1 MDAYQGGLI
10 AIITGAVTSIATVA
24 ALKVDV
30 SWIKKV
36 QGELKLQI
44 LNIES
49 RLNVLEKKT
58 PH

>member
-1 MDAYQGGLI
+1 MEAYQGVLI
-10 AIITGAVTSIATVA
+10 AITTGAVTSIATVA

-36 QGELKLQI
+36 QGELKLQV

-49 RLNVLEKKT
+49 RLNILEKKT